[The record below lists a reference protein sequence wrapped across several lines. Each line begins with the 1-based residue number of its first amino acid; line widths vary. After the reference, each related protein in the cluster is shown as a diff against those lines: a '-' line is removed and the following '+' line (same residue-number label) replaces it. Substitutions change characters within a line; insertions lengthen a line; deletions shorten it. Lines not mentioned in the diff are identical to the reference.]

1 MFLLFILQAALGLGA
16 VIFVHELGHFLV
28 AKACGVKCEKFYVG
42 FDIPLKFGPIRLPSA
57 LWRKKWGETEYGIG
71 ILPLGGYVK
80 MLGQDDNPGHI
91 AEEVQRSRVEDAE
104 TTGGKEIVGPDG
116 NTYLVDR
123 RSYLA
128 KSVPQRM
135 AIISAGVVMN
145 IIFAFIFAAIAY
157 GLGVPYIPCEVGATS
172 PGSPAWESGLEPGD
186 EIVVL
191 EGKKDPSFT
200 ELRSGVT
207 LSDLERGISI
217 RVKRPGAAEDPFPLT
232 LRPAKGSG
240 LAMIGVAPASS
251 LRLAPTPVYP
261 FSAAATARLV
271 GGDAESG
278 AEQLSAGDELL
289 RIDGIA
295 VEDHVQYSR
304 LMAEKVG
311 QPVEV
316 TVRRGGEA
324 NPRNPYL
331 PRTGGKEL
339 TFRVEAPLW
348 RRLGLVMRMGKVV
361 AVRQNSPASGRIEPN
376 DFIQQMNGKPIGD
389 PLTWPEQ
396 VRRIAVQGGG
406 QAWVNLDVARP
417 SEAGEDQVVTIDN
430 LQPRLPR
437 WQDNP
442 PGRGTPLDCPSLGIA
457 YRVLNRVKSVVP
469 GSPADEA
476 GLQGGDEILEAQ
488 FVVGDDTPAD
498 LREYPEIKLG
508 ELDPNWPWVMSLVQR
523 MSPKSEL
530 KLTVKRGDETFVKQL
545 KPYVPNSSNVDVFDP
560 FRGFIFENQ
569 RKIRQAHSF
578 GEAIQLG
585 YDKTV
590 DSLLLVYQFLH
601 RLWTGQIPVTALGG
615 PITIA
620 KAGYYSGMEGVGKL
634 LIFLTVLSANLAVI
648 NFLPIPMLDG
658 GHMAFLAYEG
668 IRKRPPGEKFVVALH
683 TIGFAFI
690 VSLMLFVIV
699 LDLGLIQRNL

>member
-1 MFLLFILQAALGLGA
+1 MFVLFILQAALGLGA

-42 FDIPLKFGPIRLPSA
+42 FDIPLKLGPIRLPSA
-57 LWRKKWGETEYGIG
+57 LWRKQWGETEYGIG

-80 MLGQDDNPGHI
+80 MLGQDDNPGHF
-91 AEEVQRSRVEDAE
+91 AEEMERSRVEDPKAI
-104 TTGGKEIVGPDG
+104 GGKEIIGPNGD
-116 NTYLVDR
+116 TYFVDR

-186 EIVVL
+186 QIVAL
-191 EGKKDPSFT
+191 EGKQDPSFT

-217 RVKRPGAAEDPFPLT
+217 RVTRPGDDNGSFPLV
-232 LRPAKGSG
+232 LRPAKGAG

-251 LRLAPTPVYP
+251 LRLASTPVYP
-261 FSAAATARLV
+261 FSVAAAAQLIA
-271 GGDAESG
+271 GDAEPG
-278 AEQLSAGDELL
+278 AEQLLAGDELI
-289 RIDGIA
+289 RIDGID
-295 VEDHVQYSR
+295 VEDHVHYSR
-304 LMAEKVG
+304 LLAERLG
-311 QPVEV
+311 QPIEF
-316 TVRRGGEA
+316 TVRRGGTP
-324 NPRNPYL
+324 NRQNPYL

-339 TFRVEAPLW
+339 TFRVEAPLS

-361 AVRQNSPASGRIEPN
+361 AVRQNSPAYGRIEPD
-376 DFIQQMNGKPIGD
+376 DFIQQMNGEPIGD

-396 VRRIAVQGGG
+396 VRQIALQGD
-406 QAWVNLDVARP
+406 QAWVKLDVARP

-430 LQPRLPR
+430 LQPQLPQ

-442 PGRGTPLDCPSLGIA
+442 PGRGTPLACPSLGIA
-457 YRVLNRVKSVVP
+457 YRVLNRVKAVVP

-476 GLQGGDEILEAQ
+476 GLQGGDEILVAQ
-488 FVVGDDTPAD
+488 FVVGDDTPAELSD
-498 LREYPEIKLG
+498 YPEIKLG
-508 ELDPNWPWVMSLVQR
+508 ELDPNWPWVISLVQR

-530 KLTVKRGDETFVKQL
+530 KLTVKRGDETLVKQL
-545 KPYVPNSSNVDVFDP
+545 RPYVSDSATVDVFDP

-569 RKIRQAHSF
+569 REIRQAEGF
-578 GEAIQLG
+578 GEAIRLG

-590 DSLLLVYQFLH
+590 DSLMLVYRFLH

-620 KAGYYSGMEGVGKL
+620 KASYYSGMEGVGKL